1 MLARE
6 LHAERADGV
15 NHDDLEL
22 VGDLRHEAGYL
33 LHEAVDAALVARLE
47 QGGDGEC
54 GYGAVLV
61 GDKVL
66 QVEVAGGDG
75 SWVADG
81 DLVEG
86 LDGGVAQGGLRG
98 GAEELED
105 ADGGGELFG
114 RGGGQG
120 DDGGG
125 GLVDDHVG
133 LVAQAGLD
141 EVEEARLRVVLL
153 LLELVG
159 GDADEKA
166 VGVRRLEGGA

>member
-1 MLARE
+1 M
-6 LHAERADGV
+6 
-15 NHDDLEL
+15 
-22 VGDLRHEAGYL
+22 
-33 LHEAVDAALVARLE
+33 
-47 QGGDGEC
+47 
-54 GYGAVLV
+54 
-61 GDKVL
+61 
-66 QVEVAGGDG
+66 
-75 SWVADG
+75 ADG

-141 EVEEARLRVVLL
+141 EVEEARVGGVFVLV
-153 LLELVG
+153 ELVG
-159 GDADEKA
+159 GDADEEA
-166 VGVRRLEGGA
+166 VGVGGLEGGAGELGDEFGDREFVVFLYLVEEAECVVLCGGD